1 MITSPYRT
9 LWAVRGAYT
18 PPDGVVP
25 APVGGVGGLR
35 EAAEGAGDAPPT
47 YLDLDLALNEDAIG
61 TPPPPQHA
69 ILRGYLDARPAGIGV
84 ADNAEAALWW
94 QKQLSKVRG
103 AVKSLQAKRDRT
115 SLRLT
120 QCSAELGRAYAGL
133 AAAYAC
139 TCTAGVPKVADGA
152 DVEAHVHEAAQR
164 LQLRGRL
171 QPRVEQLQG
180 EEQVLQ
186 RHLAFLASD
195 LRECEKLAA
204 LSISHDA
211 ANRS

>member
-1 MITSPYRT
+1 M
-9 LWAVRGAYT
+9 
-18 PPDGVVP
+18 
-25 APVGGVGGLR
+25 
-35 EAAEGAGDAPPT
+35 
-47 YLDLDLALNEDAIG
+47 
-61 TPPPPQHA
+61 
-69 ILRGYLDARPAGIGV
+69 
-84 ADNAEAALWW
+84 
-94 QKQLSKVRG
+94 
-103 AVKSLQAKRDRT
+103 
-115 SLRLT
+115 
-120 QCSAELGRAYAGL
+120 
-133 AAAYAC
+133 
-139 TCTAGVPKVADGA
+139 ADGA